1 MVIPTITSAC
11 VRLASHEDL
20 PKVCTADTPAGE
32 ACTTAASTTEA
43 CTTPGSVGEEPHVS
57 LAAEAED
64 AARAYAQWQNAVA
77 GVLAKS
83 RRVDPA
89 ELGPEPQRLLETV
102 TYDDVTVNPLY
113 GVRDER
119 PEAPLPGEFP
129 YVRGASATRDVNAGW
144 LVSARFGDANAAAV
158 NERILAGLENGVS
171 ALWLQV
177 GGQNLP
183 VGDLAAA
190 LDKVLLDLAPI
201 TLDAGTDVVPAAD
214 ALYALLDARTDVADR
229 TAVRIALGAAPLT
242 SAFSGRVDI
251 TVADAIVLAAAA
263 ADRAETVRALT
274 VDGTAFHNAGA
285 SDTEELGAAIAAGLD
300 YLRELVTAGHT
311 AAAALGQIEFRFA
324 ATDDQFQT
332 IAKFRAGRQLWAR
345 IAQVVG
351 AAGEGNAPQHAV
363 TSAAMMTQRDPWV
376 NMLRT
381 TLAAFGA
388 GVGGADSVT
397 VLPFDVALPTGVLDA
412 SEVFAERIAR
422 NTQLLLLEE
431 SNLGRVL
438 DPGAGSWY
446 VEELTAQVAAKAW
459 EFFQRIEA
467 AGGYRAAL
475 DAGVISERIAA
486 TRARRDADIAHRR
499 TSVTGVNEFP
509 NLGENPLP
517 ADVADSGAFAA
528 RYAAPF
534 EALRDRSDAFLAAT
548 GARPTVLLAPLGPVA
563 EHNVRSTF
571 ASNLLASGGID
582 AVNPGPLELDTI
594 VQAVADSGATI
605 AVLCG
610 TDTRYGSDAGPAVA
624 ALRAAG
630 ISTVLLAGP
639 EKAVGDVEGEARPDG
654 FLTAKI
660 DAIAALTDLLN
671 TLGA

>member
-1 MVIPTITSAC
+1 M
-11 VRLASHEDL
+11 
-20 PKVCTADTPAGE
+20 
-32 ACTTAASTTEA
+32 
-43 CTTPGSVGEEPHVS
+43 S

-83 RRVDPA
+83 RRVEPA
-89 ELGPEPQRLLETV
+89 ELGPEPQRLLETT

-129 YVRGASATRDVNAGW
+129 YVRGTSATRDVNAGW
-144 LVSARFGDANAAAV
+144 LVSARFGGTDAAAA
-158 NERILAGLENGVS
+158 NERILAALENGVS

-177 GGQNLP
+177 GAEGLP
-183 VGDLAAA
+183 VDALAAT
-190 LDKVLLDLAPI
+190 LDRVLLDLAPV
-201 TLDAGTDVVPAAD
+201 TLDAGADTAAAAD
-214 ALYALLDARTDVADR
+214 ALYALLDSRPDVADR
-229 TAVRIALGAAPLT
+229 AAVRIALGAAPLT
-242 SAFSGRVDI
+242 SAFSGRADVS
-251 TVADAIVLAAAA
+251 VADAIALAGAAS
-263 ADRAETVRALT
+263 DRAETVRALT

-285 SDTEELGAAIAAGLD
+285 SDAEELGAAIAAGLE
-300 YLRELVTAGHT
+300 YLRELVTAGRT
-311 AAAALGQIEFRFA
+311 AGRALDQVEFRLA

-397 VLPFDVALPTGVLDA
+397 VLPFDVALPAGALEV
-412 SEVFAERIAR
+412 SEAFSERIAR

-446 VEELTAQVAAKAW
+446 VEELTAQVAGKAW
-459 EFFQRIEA
+459 EFFQQIEA

-475 DAGVISERIAA
+475 DAGLISERIAA
-486 TRARRDADIAHRR
+486 TRARRDTDIAHRR

-509 NLGENPLP
+509 NLGEAPLP
-517 ADVADSGAFAA
+517 AAVADSGAFAA

-534 EALRDRSDAFLAAT
+534 EALRDRSDVYLAAHGT
-548 GARPTVLLAPLGPVA
+548 RPTVLLAPLGPVA

-571 ASNLLASGGID
+571 AVNLLAAGGIE
-582 AVNPGPLELDTI
+582 AVNPGPLALDTI
-594 VQAVADSGATI
+594 AQAVADSGATV

-610 TDTRYGSDAGPAVA
+610 TDKRYGADAGPAVA

-639 EKAVGDVEGEARPDG
+639 EKAVGDAEGEARPDG

>member
-1 MVIPTITSAC
+1 M
-11 VRLASHEDL
+11 
-20 PKVCTADTPAGE
+20 
-32 ACTTAASTTEA
+32 
-43 CTTPGSVGEEPHVS
+43 S

-83 RRVDPA
+83 RRVEPT
-89 ELGPEPQRLLETV
+89 ELGPEPQRLLETT

-113 GVRDER
+113 GIRDEL

-129 YVRGASATRDVNAGW
+129 YVRGTSATRDVNAGW
-144 LVSARFGDANAAAV
+144 LVSAQFGGTDAAAA
-158 NERILAGLENGVS
+158 NERILSALESGVS

-177 GGQNLP
+177 GAEALP
-183 VGDLAAA
+183 ADA
-190 LDKVLLDLAPI
+190 LPAVLDQVLLDLAPI
-201 TLDAGTDVVPAAD
+201 TLDAGADTAAAAD
-214 ALYALLDARTDVADR
+214 ALYALLDARTDVADHA
-229 TAVRIALGAAPLT
+229 AVRIALGAAPLT
-242 SAFSGRVDI
+242 SAFSGRDDVS
-251 TVADAIVLAAAA
+251 VADAIALAAAA
-263 ADRAETVRALT
+263 SERAESVRALT

-285 SDTEELGAAIAAGLD
+285 SDAEELGAAIAAGLE
-300 YLRELVTAGHT
+300 YLRELVTAGRT
-311 AAAALGQIEFRFA
+311 AAGALGQIEFRLA

-332 IAKFRAGRQLWAR
+332 IAKFRAGRRLWAR
-345 IAQVVG
+345 VAQVVG
-351 AAGEGNAPQHAV
+351 AADAGTAPQHAV

-397 VLPFDVALPTGVLDA
+397 VLPFDVALPAGVLDV
-412 SEVFAERIAR
+412 SEAFSERIAR

-446 VEELTAQVAAKAW
+446 VEELTAQVAGKAW
-459 EFFQRIEA
+459 EFFQQIEA

-475 DAGVISERIAA
+475 DAGLISDRIAA

-509 NLGENPLP
+509 NLGEAPLP

-534 EALRDRSDAFLAAT
+534 EALRDRSDAYLAAH

-571 ASNLLASGGID
+571 AANLLAAGGIE
-582 AVNPGPLELDTI
+582 AVNPGPLALDTI
-594 VQAVADSGATI
+594 AQAVTDTGATV

-610 TDTRYGSDAGPAVA
+610 TDKRYGEDAGPAVA

-639 EKAVGDVEGEARPDG
+639 EKAVGDAEDEARPDG

>member
-1 MVIPTITSAC
+1 
-11 VRLASHEDL
+11 
-20 PKVCTADTPAGE
+20 
-32 ACTTAASTTEA
+32 
-43 CTTPGSVGEEPHVS
+43 VS

-83 RRVDPA
+83 RRVEPA
-89 ELGPEPQRLLETV
+89 ELGPEPQRLLETT

-129 YVRGASATRDVNAGW
+129 YVRGTSATRDVNAGW
-144 LVSARFGDANAAAV
+144 LVSAQFGGSDAAAA
-158 NERILAGLENGVS
+158 NERILAALENGVS

-177 GGQNLP
+177 GAAGLP
-183 VGDLAAA
+183 VDALPAV
-190 LDKVLLDLAPI
+190 LDKVLLDLAPVS
-201 TLDAGTDVVPAAD
+201 LDAGADTVAAAE

-229 TAVRIALGAAPLT
+229 GAVRVGLGAAPLT
-242 SAFSGRVDI
+242 SAFSGRADV
-251 TVADAIVLAAAA
+251 TVADAIALATAA

-285 SDTEELGAAIAAGLD
+285 SDAEELGAAIAAGLE
-300 YLRELVTAGHT
+300 YLRELVAAGRT
-311 AAAALGQIEFRFA
+311 AANALGQIEFRLA

-332 IAKFRAGRQLWAR
+332 IAKFRAGRQVWAR

-351 AAGEGNAPQHAV
+351 AVDAGNAPQHAV

-397 VLPFDVALPTGVLDA
+397 VLPFDVALPAGALDV
-412 SEVFAERIAR
+412 SEAFSERIAR

-446 VEELTAQVAAKAW
+446 IEELTAQVAGKAW
-459 EFFQRIEA
+459 EFFQQIEA

-486 TRARRDADIAHRR
+486 TRARRESDIAHRR

-509 NLGENPLP
+509 NLGETPLP
-517 ADVADSGAFAA
+517 ADVAEAGAFAA

-534 EALRDRSDAFLAAT
+534 EALRDRSDAYLAAH
-548 GARPTVLLAPLGPVA
+548 GARPKVLLAPLGPIA
-563 EHNVRSTF
+563 EHNIRSTF
-571 ASNLLASGGID
+571 ATNLLAAGGIE
-582 AVNPGPLELDTI
+582 AVNPGTLALDTI
-594 VQAVADSGATI
+594 AHTVAESGATV

-610 TDTRYGSDAGPAVA
+610 TDKRYDADAGPAAA